1 MAGFE
6 DYHPTTKARNFAP
19 VGAVLFRFQNF
30 QNLVNDP
37 QLIEPWKQQFLEKE

>member
-6 DYHPTTKARNFAP
+6 DYRLKTKAQNFSP
-19 VGAVLFRFQNF
+19 VGAIFFQFQNF

-37 QLIEPWKQQFLEKE
+37 KLIEPWNQEYLEKE